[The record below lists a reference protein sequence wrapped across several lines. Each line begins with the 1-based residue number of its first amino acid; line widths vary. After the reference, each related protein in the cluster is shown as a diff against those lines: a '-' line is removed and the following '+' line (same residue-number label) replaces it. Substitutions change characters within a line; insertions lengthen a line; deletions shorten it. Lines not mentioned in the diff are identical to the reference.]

1 MRAAQTLPSAA
12 VRARNAIERNVAI
25 LHLSTHHH
33 QLQRPKSQN
42 ENPSWLAGWLAE
54 RSISSLELALAFRI
68 FSIRYCYS
76 FSFPFLIYF
85 IYLFP
90 SSIGSSLSWPLTLFW
105 FVIQFSF
112 RFPFAQLVLSP
123 LPSRFRPRPLSG
135 LGCCPSAVVEGDAA
149 AALILFS
156 ARQQHSDN
164 VCFSLAA
171 PSYTQNEILFFFH
184 LLRLYL
190 FPVPYPIH
198 MQRTSKIKH

>member
-1 MRAAQTLPSAA
+1 MRAVQTLPSAA

-149 AALILFS
+149 AALILFT
-156 ARQQHSDN
+156 ATFRQ
-164 VCFSLAA
+164 CLLLACC
-171 PSYTQNEILFFFH
+171 SFLHTKWDLIR
-184 LLRLYL
+184 RLPPPAVP
-190 FPVPYPIH
+190 FPCAVPYPYA
-198 MQRTSKIKH
+198 TYL